1 MANASGQTV
10 YINTNNVLPENPI
23 VLSHTYGSLWEDSVI
38 KTTRYVY
45 GIDTVGKK
53 IWRTNGKTF
62 EILSDL
68 KIQKFLN
75 DNIKLRESDTDKTVN
90 INFVKSHSN
99 AFKQDVM
106 FIFKYNDVK

>member
-75 DNIKLRESDTDKTVN
+75 DNIKLRKMGSTVPAYSCLRS
-90 INFVKSHSN
+90 IHCTTVG
-99 AFKQDVM
+99 AFLLRGCSRET
-106 FIFKYNDVK
+106 N